1 VWLIFLNRDRQVD
14 NQPNEQI
21 LTPQERAADIVAKKT
36 APEQEDLN
44 YAVGYDLPISEDAV
58 LISYDYEEEGQYFKA
73 LTYYTELTQEA
84 VLN

>member
-1 VWLIFLNRDRQVD
+1 
-14 NQPNEQI
+14 
-21 LTPQERAADIVAKKT
+21 VAKKT
-36 APEQEDLN
+36 APDQEDLN

-58 LISYDYEEEGQYFKA
+58 LISYDYEEEEQYFKA